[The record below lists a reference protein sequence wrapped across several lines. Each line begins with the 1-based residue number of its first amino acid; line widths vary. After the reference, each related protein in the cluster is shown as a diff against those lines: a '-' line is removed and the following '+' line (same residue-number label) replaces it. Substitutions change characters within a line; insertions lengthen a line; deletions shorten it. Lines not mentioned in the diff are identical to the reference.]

1 MEASVAHRPWE
12 DSRPAPNTNGHN
24 GSQTTITT
32 LPSISTLTAA
42 MQVDKAPIP
51 VASGEKS
58 PAQASMNTLERD
70 SGTWS
75 MPQSTRSSTYSST
88 TNNTNGYHQHS
99 FLMSSQ
105 QSPNRLSGVSEPP
118 AAPTAVSSPVSSH
131 ASPGQNPI
139 LPSINQAMDP
149 HQQQQLQ
156 QHQQQQQQQQQGQ
169 RQDYTESRRSSIDSR
184 MNQGISALQINPTSP
199 YHSTNASQSSVVSG
213 MPRDRMSYSH
223 HTTTS
228 SRFPPGQSA
237 NHQPPLSPLGPRSQD
252 HRSQF
257 PAGRT
262 APPISSNPRP
272 EEFHADSPVPGQA
285 YAFPDP
291 SISHHHHS
299 SLNAQGPAPPISNN
313 PRPETFHAENPVPGQ
328 AYAFPDPSFSRAST
342 ISAQTDRPST
352 QFTRRHS
359 TAESMNSSIYTTE
372 SRLPAGQQELP
383 QSVHHH
389 SLQHRQVRNII
400 GEGDPNGATPYSRT
414 PELRVTHKL
423 AERKRRSEM
432 KDCFEV
438 LRARLPS
445 SQNNKSSKWETLTRA
460 IDYINQLEK
469 TASQS
474 RAETNQLRM
483 ELEEMRAQLSQ
494 VQSQPQQPPQQQQQQ
509 QQPPLTRR
517 ASFEPSSL
525 QQQQQQQQMQVNGN
539 GGLTPPQN
547 PSTLFQT
554 HGHVQPH
561 HSHCA
566 HHPQLPAAPP
576 PAHSHFSPSSNV
588 TPTTHASPD
597 PSRTLPPLMNGSLAP
612 MQGVQY
618 TDERR

>member
-12 DSRPAPNTNGHN
+12 DSRSAPNTTNGHN

-118 AAPTAVSSPVSSH
+118 TATTAVSSPVSSH
-131 ASPGQNPI
+131 ASPGQNPV
-139 LPSINQAMDP
+139 LPSINHTMDS
-149 HQQQQLQ
+149 H
-156 QHQQQQQQQQQGQ
+156 QQQQQQQGQ

-199 YHSTNASQSSVVSG
+199 YHSTNASQTSVVSG

-223 HTTTS
+223 HSTTS

-237 NHQPPLSPLGPRSQD
+237 NHQQPLSPLGPRSQD

-272 EEFHADSPVPGQA
+272 EEFHADSP
-285 YAFPDP
+285 
-291 SISHHHHS
+291 
-299 SLNAQGPAPPISNN
+299 
-313 PRPETFHAENPVPGQ
+313 NPVPGQ

-342 ISAQTDRPST
+342 ISAQTDRPSN

-372 SRLPAGQQELP
+372 SRLPAGQQGT
-383 QSVHHH
+383 VHHH

-474 RAETNQLRM
+474 RAESNQLRM

-494 VQSQPQQPPQQQQQQ
+494 VQSHPQQQPGQPQ

-525 QQQQQQQQMQVNGN
+525 GQQQQQQPQAMQVNGN
-539 GGLTPPQN
+539 GGLTPPPN
-547 PSTLFQT
+547 PGTLFQT

-561 HSHCA
+561 HSHHA

-576 PAHSHFSPSSNV
+576 PTHSHYSPTASV
-588 TPTTHASPD
+588 PTTTHASPD

>member
-75 MPQSTRSSTYSST
+75 MPQSTRTSNLSLFSRTSLFFILGHTQHSSWLYRQRLVRLILVTGSSTYSST

-372 SRLPAGQQELP
+372 SRLPAGQQGTYN
-383 QSVHHH
+383 Q
-389 SLQHRQVRNII
+389 
-400 GEGDPNGATPYSRT
+400 
-414 PELRVTHKL
+414 
-423 AERKRRSEM
+423 
-432 KDCFEV
+432 
-438 LRARLPS
+438 
-445 SQNNKSSKWETLTRA
+445 TLL
-460 IDYINQLEK
+460 I
-469 TASQS
+469 
-474 RAETNQLRM
+474 
-483 ELEEMRAQLSQ
+483 
-494 VQSQPQQPPQQQQQQ
+494 
-509 QQPPLTRR
+509 
-517 ASFEPSSL
+517 
-525 QQQQQQQQMQVNGN
+525 
-539 GGLTPPQN
+539 
-547 PSTLFQT
+547 
-554 HGHVQPH
+554 
-561 HSHCA
+561 
-566 HHPQLPAAPP
+566 
-576 PAHSHFSPSSNV
+576 
-588 TPTTHASPD
+588 
-597 PSRTLPPLMNGSLAP
+597 
-612 MQGVQY
+612 
-618 TDERR
+618 

>member
-24 GSQTTITT
+24 GSQTTLTT
-32 LPSISTLTAA
+32 LPSISTLTAS
-42 MQVDKAPIP
+42 MPVDKAPIP

-118 AAPTAVSSPVSSH
+118 STATAVSSPVSSH
-131 ASPGQNPI
+131 ASPGQNPV
-139 LPSINQAMDP
+139 LPSINHTMDS
-149 HQQQQLQ
+149 HQQQLQ
-156 QHQQQQQQQQQGQ
+156 QQQQRQG
-169 RQDYTESRRSSIDSR
+169 QDYTESRRSSIDSR

-223 HTTTS
+223 HSTS
-228 SRFPPGQSA
+228 SRFPPGQST
-237 NHQPPLSPLGPRSQD
+237 QPPLSPLGPRAQD
-252 HRSQF
+252 HRGPF

-291 SISHHHHS
+291 SIAHHHSS
-299 SLNAQGPAPPISNN
+299 SLNAQGPAPPISHN

-342 ISAQTDRPST
+342 ISAPTDRPST
-352 QFTRRHS
+352 QFSRRHS

-445 SQNNKSSKWETLTRA
+445 AQNNKSSKWETLTRA

-474 RAETNQLRM
+474 RAETNQLRL
-483 ELEEMRAQLSQ
+483 EIEEMRAQLSQ
-494 VQSQPQQPPQQQQQQ
+494 AQAQPQQQQQV
-509 QQPPLTRR
+509 QPPLARR

-525 QQQQQQQQMQVNGN
+525 QQQQQPQPQPMQVNGN
-539 GGLTPPQN
+539 GQLTPPPN
-547 PSTLFQT
+547 PGTLFQGHSHVQAH
-554 HGHVQPH
+554 HGHH
-561 HSHCA
+561 A
-566 HHPQLPAAPP
+566 HHPQHPQAHGHYSPP
-576 PAHSHFSPSSNV
+576 SNV
-588 TPTTHASPD
+588 TPTSHGSPD